1 MSDEDVD
8 SDYDGLTADNL
19 VYGEVNESICHGCLI
34 GAIQF
39 FLQKTYVPMKPISSV
54 HMDQSTRVA
63 SGAAN
68 QFDNPYFNVSVNRT
82 KELLEDIQVAMDCTE
97 DSPAAENPPH
107 SPTEYCQTPTMFKVI
122 TEEISL
128 ARSNKTLSRSPFT
141 YSTPGELEKLQTGTF
156 SLPRSTGPIKTPR
169 RRVTAVTKSPLNKGI
184 PTPAPCKPKTTNNNE
199 EPSRMFNETLI
210 TDIDEDLKP
219 IVAVNDEHPPET
231 ADNIKQ
237 PLIITD
243 DAEKPSMVPSNN
255 IEPLTKA
262 DNEEDL
268 EPVTTNEYPPTP
280 ADNVK
285 LVATVDNDEESL
297 IVDSNELQL
306 TTAINNKAV
315 TADNIEQSSM
325 GNTNKPLM
333 RYSASNNEQTLTTTS
348 NDSEKLQTITANTD
362 EMLTTTN
369 INDAVTETLT
379 ESTDDEKT
387 LNHKGSSSEEHA
399 SEPI

>member
-39 FLQKTYVPMKPISSV
+39 FLQKTYVPMKPMSSV

-199 EPSRMFNETLI
+199 EPLGMFNETLI
-210 TDIDEDLKP
+210 TDINEDLKP
-219 IVAVNDEHPPET
+219 IAAVNDEHPLET

-237 PLIITD
+237 PLIITE

-262 DNEEDL
+262 GNEEDL

-280 ADNVK
+280 ADNVE
-285 LVATVDNDEESL
+285 LVAIVDNDEESL

-387 LNHKGSSSEEHA
+387 LNYKGSSSEEHA